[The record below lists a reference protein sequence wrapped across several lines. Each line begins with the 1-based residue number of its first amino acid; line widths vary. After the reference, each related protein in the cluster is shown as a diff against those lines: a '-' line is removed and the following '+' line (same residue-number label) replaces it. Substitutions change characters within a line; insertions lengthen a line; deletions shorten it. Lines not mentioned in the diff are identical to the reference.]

1 MSDIDD
7 SKAPL
12 LDHLIE
18 LRGRLIKCLLALVA
32 AFAVGAYFAEDIFAL
47 LVRPLTDA
55 FPPGQGR
62 LIYTKLYE
70 AFFVE
75 IKVALFTAVLLA
87 FPVIAMQLWRFVAPG
102 LYARE
107 KRAFLPFLFASPVLF
122 TAGAA
127 LAYFLVMPLAF
138 KFFLGYAGTSGG
150 LDVEA
155 LPAVGDYLDLVMRFV
170 LAFGIAFQLPILLL
184 LLHRAGIVT
193 REQLVGFRRY
203 MLVISFLVAA
213 VLTPPD
219 IISQFMLGVPLVL
232 LYESSLILMLLTDR
246 KQAKEKA
253 TEELRSPS

>member
-1 MSDIDD
+1 MSDIDV

-18 LRGRLIKCLLALVA
+18 LRGRLIKCLLALLA
-32 AFAVGAYFAEDIFAL
+32 AFAIGAYFAEDIFGL
-47 LVRPLTDA
+47 LVLPLTDA
-55 FPPGQGR
+55 FPPGEGR

-75 IKVALFTAVLLA
+75 IKVALFTAFLLA

-102 LYARE
+102 LYANE

-122 TAGAA
+122 AAGAS

-138 KFFLGYAGTSGG
+138 EFFLNYSGSVGG

-155 LPAVGDYLDLVMRFV
+155 LPAVGDYLSLVMRFV
-170 LAFGIAFQLPILLL
+170 LAFGVAFQLPILLL

-193 REQLVGFRRY
+193 REQLAGFRRY

-213 VLTPPD
+213 ILTPPD
-219 IISQFMLGVPLVL
+219 IISQFMLGVPLIL
-232 LYESSLILMLLTDR
+232 LYEASLLLMLVTDR
-246 KQAKEKA
+246 KKAKEKA
-253 TEELRSPS
+253 TEEIRSPS

>member
-1 MSDIDD
+1 MSDIDE

-18 LRGRLIKCLLALVA
+18 LRSRLIKCLLALVA
-32 AFAVGAYFAEDIFAL
+32 AFAIGAYFAEDIFSL
-47 LVRPLTDA
+47 LVRPLTEA

-75 IKVALFTAVLLA
+75 IKVALFTAFLLA
-87 FPVIAMQLWRFVAPG
+87 FPVIALQLWRFVAPG
-102 LYARE
+102 LYLQE

-122 TAGAA
+122 AAGAA

-138 KFFLGYAGTSGG
+138 QFFLGYAGMTGG

-155 LPAVGDYLDLVMRFV
+155 LPAVGDYLDLVMRFI
-170 LAFGIAFQLPILLL
+170 LAFGVAFQLPILLL

-193 REQLVGFRRY
+193 REQLVSFRRY

-232 LYESSLILMLLTDR
+232 LYEGSLILILFTDR
-246 KQAKEKA
+246 KNAKKKA
-253 TEELRSPS
+253 TEEVRSPL

>member
-1 MSDIDD
+1 MSEIDD

-18 LRGRLIKCLLALVA
+18 LRSRLIKCLLALVV
-32 AFAVGAYFAEDIFAL
+32 AFAIGAYFAEDIFAV
-47 LVRPLTDA
+47 LVRPLTEA

-75 IKVALFTAVLLA
+75 IKVALFTAFLLA
-87 FPVIAMQLWRFVAPG
+87 FPVIALQLWRFVAPG
-102 LYARE
+102 LYAQE
-107 KRAFLPFLFASPVLF
+107 KRAFLPFLFASPILF
-122 TAGAA
+122 TAGAS
-127 LAYFLVMPLAF
+127 LAYFVVMPLAF
-138 KFFLGYAGTSGG
+138 QFFLGYAGTAGG
-150 LDVEA
+150 LDVQA

-170 LAFGIAFQLPILLL
+170 LAFGVAFQLPILLL

-232 LYESSLILMLLTDR
+232 LYEVSLILMLMTDR
-246 KQAKEKA
+246 KKAKEKA
-253 TEELRSPS
+253 TEKLRSPI

>member
-1 MSDIDD
+1 MTNDIDD

-18 LRGRLIKCLLALVA
+18 LRGRLIKCLLALVV
-32 AFAVGAYFAEDIFAL
+32 AFCIGAYFADDIFGM

-75 IKVALFTAVLLA
+75 IKVAVFTAFLLA
-87 FPVIAMQLWRFVAPG
+87 FPVIATQLWRFVAPG
-102 LYARE
+102 LYNNE
-107 KRAFLPFLFASPVLF
+107 KQAFLPFLFASPILF
-122 TAGAA
+122 AAGAS

-138 KFFLGYAGTSGG
+138 TFFLGYSGMTGG

-155 LPAVGDYLDLVMRFV
+155 LPAVGEYLDLVMRFV
-170 LAFGIAFQLPILLL
+170 LAFGVAFQLPILLL

-203 MLVISFLVAA
+203 MLVIAFLVAA
-213 VLTPPD
+213 ILTPPD

-232 LYESSLILMLLTDR
+232 LYESSLILMALTDR
-246 KQAKEKA
+246 KKAKQKA
-253 TEELRSPS
+253 TE

>member
-1 MSDIDD
+1 MSEIDD

-12 LDHLIE
+12 LDHLME
-18 LRGRLIKCLLALVA
+18 LRSRLIVCLLVLLVT
-32 AFAVGAYFAEDIFAL
+32 FGIGAYFAEDIFAL

-55 FPPGQGR
+55 FPPGQGK

-75 IKVALFTAVLLA
+75 IKVALFAAVLMS
-87 FPVIAMQLWRFVAPG
+87 FPVIALQLWRFVAPG

-138 KFFLGYAGTSGG
+138 KFFLGYAGSSGG

-193 REQLVGFRRY
+193 RDQLVGFRRY
-203 MLVISFLVAA
+203 MLVIAFFVAA
-213 VLTPPD
+213 ILTPPD

-232 LYESSLILMLLTDR
+232 LYEGSLVLMLLTDR
-246 KQAKEKA
+246 KRAKEKA
-253 TEELRSPS
+253 TEELRSPL